1 MGRGRRRCRTGLMPD
16 VEMPHLPLKQF
27 NPRSLSASS
36 VSSFPHSS
44 LGWQVRRC
52 SWVYLNQGH
61 TRTTM
66 DQELGRRTCRTGL
79 MPGAEMPHLPLKQF
93 NSRSLSASS
102 VSSFFPQFAGL
113 TGASLLM
120 GLI

>member
-1 MGRGRRRCRTGLMPD
+1 MFTGLFRIKGTTK
-16 VEMPHLPLKQF
+16 ETYG
-27 NPRSLSASS
+27 PR
-36 VSSFPHSS
+36 
-44 LGWQVRRC
+44 
-52 SWVYLNQGH
+52 
-61 TRTTM
+61 T
-66 DQELGRRTCRTGL
+66 RTCRTGL

-120 GLI
+120 GLF